1 MGFIYLEIVLY
12 DWRPEES
19 DDLSLFP
26 VTCVPSGWRVM
37 LSLLRF
43 GWRCIQKK
51 IPAALLQRE
60 HEGARVFQTDT
71 TSKYVRQCTYLLSF
85 PLAMQTLWVHKL
97 LQFDFLLFKGILMF
111 SDKLLNTTWCI
122 KGRKIDCKMRTWNHK
137 GAIITQCFS

>member
-51 IPAALLQRE
+51 IQLLYFRGSMRVLECFKQIQPRNMWGSVPICYLSPWLCRHYEYINCCNLIFSFSKAYWCFQISYSTQHDASKEEKLTVRWE
-60 HEGARVFQTDT
+60 HE
-71 TSKYVRQCTYLLSF
+71 
-85 PLAMQTLWVHKL
+85 
-97 LQFDFLLFKGILMF
+97 
-111 SDKLLNTTWCI
+111 
-122 KGRKIDCKMRTWNHK
+122 
-137 GAIITQCFS
+137 ITKEP

>member
-1 MGFIYLEIVLY
+1 MRFIYLEVVSY

-19 DDLSLFP
+19 DVLSLFP
-26 VTCVPSGWRVM
+26 VIRVPSGCTVM
-37 LSLLRF
+37 LNLLRF

-51 IPAALLQRE
+51 IQLLYFR
-60 HEGARVFQTDT
+60 GNMRVLECFKQIRPRNMWG
-71 TSKYVRQCTYLLSF
+71 SVPVCRLS
-85 PLAMQTLWVHKL
+85 PWLCRHYEYIKL